1 MYRSL
6 VITVC
11 ALLVLGGVLSTGL
24 SGQAGTQEEDLKK
37 RVARLEL
44 ALKKSSDLVA
54 EQGRALG
61 ALDRRLRAIE
71 SWVDRVPQVMAALKN
86 SVDASEKA
94 GFAYPAPNAHSKELL
109 LGSLRKLSAD
119 LSTPVK
125 ASATNK

>member
-44 ALKKSSDLVA
+44 ALK
-54 EQGRALG
+54 
-61 ALDRRLRAIE
+61 
-71 SWVDRVPQVMAALKN
+71 N

-119 LSTPVK
+119 LATPVK

>member
-1 MYRSL
+1 MYRSP
-6 VITVC
+6 VIVLC

-37 RVARLEL
+37 RVTRLEL
-44 ALKKSSDLVA
+44 ALEKSSDLVT
-54 EQGRALG
+54 EQGRALD

-71 SWVDRVPQVMAALKN
+71 SWVDRVPLAMVALKN

-109 LGSLRKLSAD
+109 LGALRKLSVD
-119 LSTPVK
+119 LSSPAK